1 MSKTGVKE
9 VMPYDIQTTRLP
21 AALHR
26 ADHKDTQAGAVPGYG
41 LGPRE
46 DGHDPDGHKGAE
58 VRPVRRR
65 EGAGDRAEEGS

>member
-1 MSKTGVKE
+1 MSKMGVKE

-21 AALHR
+21 ATLHR

-46 DGHDPDGHKGAE
+46 DSDDPDSG
-58 VRPVRRR
+58 P
-65 EGAGDRAEEGS
+65 